1 MRYLL
6 RDQNKFFFKIKK
18 SPHVFLFLDYDGTL
32 TSIVSAPEKAKLPLA
47 VKNSIKRLKASPGFT
62 VAVISGRS
70 LRDIKSMVGIKGL
83 IYAGNH
89 GLEIEGLGRRI
100 SMPAGSSAGPGIK
113 KIKTS
118 LDKTLSCIKG
128 VRVEDKGR
136 TLSVHFRLV
145 RPGKRRLVK
154 NIFRRIVRPYVL
166 SKKIKLSSG
175 KMVLEVRP
183 AVEWDKGKAVVAL
196 LAQSKKALPVYIGDD
211 RTDIDAFRALKGRGI
226 SIFVGRPK
234 RAVGADYYLKSPRD
248 VAALLHKFTLLSL
261 TKV

>member
-1 MRYLL
+1 MRYLFSDWD
-6 RDQNKFFFKIKK
+6 RFFFKIKK

-32 TSIVSAPEKAKLPLA
+32 TPIVSTPEKAKLPLA
-47 VKNSIKRLKASPGFT
+47 VRNSIKRLKTSPRFT

-70 LRDIKSMVGIKGL
+70 LRDVKRMVDIRRI

-89 GLEIEGLGRRI
+89 GLEIEGADRRI
-100 SMPAGSSAGPGIK
+100 LMPAGSSAGPSIK
-113 KIKTS
+113 KIKVS
-118 LDKTLSCIKG
+118 LQRALSRIKG

-145 RPGKRRLVK
+145 RSGQRRLVK
-154 NIFRRIVRPYVL
+154 RIFARTARPYVL

-183 AVEWDKGKAVVAL
+183 AAEWDKGKAVVAL

-234 RAVGADYYLKSPRD
+234 KGISADYYLKGPRD
-248 VAALLHKFTLLSL
+248 VAALLHKFTPA
-261 TKV
+261 